1 MRRMY
6 CMFLSNN
13 SQNWSFSM
21 LHHRFDKFH
30 TKVIPCGKFQ
40 SRNINM
46 QLSVK
51 DVAKLLNVTDQTIY
65 RWIKQ
70 DSIPVY
76 RINEQCRFNRAEI
89 LEWATSKRIPIS
101 IEALTEADSSNA
113 QLPTLLDALKSGGV
127 YYRIEGTE
135 KATVLRNMVE
145 VMRLPEEVD
154 REFLHQV
161 LLARETLGSTGVGD
175 GIAIPHVRNPI
186 VLHITKPT
194 ITLCFLEHPINFE
207 AIDGE
212 PVNVLFTLISPTVRA
227 HLHLLSRLGYVLK
240 SPEFKAAIKRQEL
253 RDVLL
258 ETLAA
263 AEATIPVPSAS
274 PDSESK

>member
-1 MRRMY
+1 
-6 CMFLSNN
+6 
-13 SQNWSFSM
+13 
-21 LHHRFDKFH
+21 
-30 TKVIPCGKFQ
+30 
-40 SRNINM
+40 M

-101 IEALTEADSSNA
+101 IEALTEADSSKA

-127 YYRIEGTE
+127 YYRIEGTD

-154 REFLHQV
+154 REFLCQV

-240 SPEFKAAIKRQEL
+240 NPEFKAAIKRQAL
-253 RDVLL
+253 RVVLL

-263 AEATIPVPSAS
+263 AEATIPVSPST
-274 PDSESK
+274 SESEGK

>member
-1 MRRMY
+1 ME
-6 CMFLSNN
+6 L
-13 SQNWSFSM
+13 
-21 LHHRFDKFH
+21 
-30 TKVIPCGKFQ
+30 I
-40 SRNINM
+40 M

-70 DSIPVY
+70 ESIPVY

-101 IEALTEADSSNA
+101 IEALTEADSSKT

-127 YYRIEGTE
+127 YYRIEGTD

-154 REFLHQV
+154 REFLCQV

-240 SPEFKAAIKRQEL
+240 NPEFKAAVKRQEL

-263 AEATIPVPSAS
+263 AEATIPVPPAT
-274 PDSESK
+274 PESEGN

>member
-1 MRRMY
+1 
-6 CMFLSNN
+6 
-13 SQNWSFSM
+13 
-21 LHHRFDKFH
+21 
-30 TKVIPCGKFQ
+30 
-40 SRNINM
+40 M

-127 YYRIEGTE
+127 YYRIEGTD
-135 KATVLRNMVE
+135 KSTVLRNMVE

-240 SPEFKAAIKRQEL
+240 NPEFKAAIKHQEL

-274 PDSESK
+274 PDSENK